1 MPRCPR
7 PYVPMPL
14 IAAVLAAVGWAA
26 VGWTASGT
34 PAAAQS
40 APTDRPRVFET
51 PLGLDSR
58 AITSRPIGPRR
69 DGRFNR
75 TRTLGGNAAGAGGGT
90 GARIGA
96 SATAIGNNITVITQG
111 SGNTVTVNAE
121 QTNTGSQSAIVV
133 LNGRLNL
140 D

>member
-1 MPRCPR
+1 MPPHA
-7 PYVPMPL
+7 PL
-14 IAAVLAAVGWAA
+14 TARLPLFAAVLAAGAWILQPAA
-26 VGWTASGT
+26 
-34 PAAAQS
+34 AAAQS

-75 TRTLGGNAAGAGGGT
+75 TRTLGANAAGAGGGT

-96 SATAIGNNITVITQG
+96 SATALGNNITVVTEG

-121 QTNTGSQSAIVV
+121 QNNTGSQSAIVV

>member
-1 MPRCPR
+1 
-7 PYVPMPL
+7 MPL
-14 IAAVLAAVGWAA
+14 IAAVLAAAA
-26 VGWTASGT
+26 WTASGT

-75 TRTLGGNAAGAGGGT
+75 TRTLGANAAGRGT

-111 SGNTVTVNAE
+111 SGNTVIVNAD

>member
-1 MPRCPR
+1 
-7 PYVPMPL
+7 MPL
-14 IAAVLAAVGWAA
+14 IAAVLAAAA
-26 VGWTASGT
+26 WTASGT

-75 TRTLGGNAAGAGGGT
+75 TRTLGGNTGGASGGT

-96 SATAIGNNITVITQG
+96 SATALGNNITVITQG

>member
-1 MPRCPR
+1 MSSKTRLTPRTT
-7 PYVPMPL
+7 L
-14 IAAVLAAVGWAA
+14 IAAVLAAGA
-26 VGWTASGT
+26 WTLQPAS
-34 PAAAQS
+34 AAAQS

-51 PLGLDSR
+51 PLGMDAR
-58 AITSRPIGPRR
+58 AITNRPIGPQR

-75 TRTLGGNAAGAGGGT
+75 TRALGGNAAGVGGGST
-90 GARIGA
+90 GTRIGA
-96 SATAIGNNITVITQG
+96 SATAIGNQITVITQG
-111 SGNTVTVNAE
+111 SGNTVTVNAK

>member
-1 MPRCPR
+1 MPRRPR

-14 IAAVLAAVGWAA
+14 IAAVLAAAA
-26 VGWTASGT
+26 WTASGT

-75 TRTLGGNAAGAGGGT
+75 TRTLGGNTGGAGGGT

-96 SATAIGNNITVITQG
+96 SATALGNNITVITQG